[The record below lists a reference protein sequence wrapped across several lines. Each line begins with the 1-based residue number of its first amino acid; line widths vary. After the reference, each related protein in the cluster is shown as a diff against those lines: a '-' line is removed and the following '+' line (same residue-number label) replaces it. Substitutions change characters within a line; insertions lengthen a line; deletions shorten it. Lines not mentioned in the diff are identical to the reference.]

1 MSLQAHSEDRWQK
14 ALREKT
20 EELKRCQKE
29 HDVRSCLAC
38 KKILGCTV
46 RNAYVNA
53 VYESMNKG
61 RGGGFEF

>member
-1 MSLQAHSEDRWQK
+1 MSQHPPHEDRWQE
-14 ALREKT
+14 ALRQKT
-20 EELKRCQKE
+20 QELQRCQEK
-29 HDVRSCLAC
+29 HGLRSCLAC
-38 KKILGCTV
+38 EKILGCTV